1 MLNAAM
7 LSSPTVDS
15 LAHPHGLAHAF
26 PQASD
31 LCDRLLEGIS
41 KSACYHPQIHYFG
54 QTGFSSLFISTHVID
69 ICPFVYI
76 KNLEADL
83 TVPPYRISHR
93 GLTL

>member
-26 PQASD
+26 PQA
-31 LCDRLLEGIS
+31 GIS